1 MSVKTL
7 ARKSVDPNDVRYE
20 VNVVLRRLFYK
31 YQPVLHTTFD
41 TDNDVSFSVRVDVD
55 YNRTC
60 CARIKLYYYN
70 SNGDTL
76 AQSRISVR
84 FDQWEY
90 EQNALKFWAVFDI
103 DLALALH
110 RDIVTKYVKHLYDVT
125 ECGIERRAKHATI
138 VEQLVLY
145 SALDIPMP

>member
-7 ARKSVDPNDVRYE
+7 THKSVDPNDVRSE
-20 VNVVLRRLFYK
+20 VNVVMKRVFHT
-31 YQPVLHTTFD
+31 YQPVLRTTFD
-41 TDNDVSFSVRVDVD
+41 TDDDVSFSVRVDVD

-70 SNGDTL
+70 SNGDTV

-90 EQNALKFWAVFDI
+90 EQNVLKFWAVFDI
-103 DLALALH
+103 DLTLAFH
-110 RDIVTKYVKHLYDVT
+110 RDVVTKYVKHLYDVT

-138 VEQLVLY
+138 VEQLALK